1 MKKLYVVKLN
11 NKKGKEIF
19 EGETYQLATVN
30 GESYNL
36 IGDAD
41 IDKPEEVAL
50 YSSKTGK
57 LIHYADVSDTVN
69 IVNKDTK
76 RSFIVIK

>member
-1 MKKLYVVKLN
+1 MKKLYVVTLN

-19 EGETYQLATVN
+19 EGETYRLANIN
-30 GESYNL
+30 GKSYNL

-50 YSSKTGK
+50 YSSKTNK

-69 IVNKDTK
+69 KVNKDTK